1 MRKELKRTTQSS
13 FFAALISGMAIMMG
27 ILFAVMRSMDLSWL
41 QAFIKAL

>member
-1 MRKELKRTTQSS
+1 MRKELKRSTQSS

-27 ILFAVMRSMDLSWL
+27 LVFAALRAMDFSWL